1 MTTQNRRDRAGGRDR
16 LTPQG
21 QQTGP
26 QLATSPDPGADPAA
40 PAPPLQWPRSSARE
54 NAEDDAN
61 DPRTVRP
68 TELGLTTCN
77 PSSAKSQ
84 TAGTAQRSSH
94 PATTPNRKTLPA
106 STQRH
111 TPATASGSLLERKTS
126 AYKKCHLC
134 VRTTV
139 THVSGLYTK
148 PALPPWFLCGE
159 VCWSF
164 QRKCPDRTLDRRKSL
179 SSKGYG
185 RTHFGLLR
193 TDRTWDRVRVPN
205 LVSRPVRVRTCPDLC
220 VRTSVSGPDL

>member
-139 THVSGLYTK
+139 THVSGLYTASLPRFPFCRIAQAGSLPYVTERGYRLPK
-148 PALPPWFLCGE
+148 TATGSQAVSPDSLPTAARSKCGARRASPTVRCAHRFVAVAKAL
-159 VCWSF
+159 
-164 QRKCPDRTLDRRKSL
+164 R
-179 SSKGYG
+179 
-185 RTHFGLLR
+185 R
-193 TDRTWDRVRVPN
+193 TDPI
-205 LVSRPVRVRTCPDLC
+205 
-220 VRTSVSGPDL
+220 